1 MFCLCVERSYARFP
15 RAAQIFKRF
24 VVGVFRGV
32 GDGEP
37 NRRGAFDAR
46 VGVDR
51 LKVDAAQTEPLE
63 RRGHGFVSVSS
74 VGLFEG
80 VATVRVVRRGPTRR
94 ARFAVR
100 REEHIVARAG
110 AMPLLLVRDG
120 VGVPPTVVPGVERDA
135 KVIPRK
141 TTSVGVRVVRLGGRA
156 REKTG
161 GVRRRLERS
170 RRRVRHRRQH
180 GGAVAV
186 ARRGELLAHFFRL
199 GLRPLVRE
207 PGVRRGEVGVRAR
220 LRETRVAR
228 DGARADANRRRES

>member
-1 MFCLCVERSYARFP
+1 MFCLCVERSYARVP
-15 RAAQIFKRF
+15 RATQIFKRF
-24 VVGVFRGV
+24 VVSVFRGV

-46 VGVDR
+46 VGVDG
-51 LKVDAAQTEPLE
+51 LKVDTAQTEPLE

-120 VGVPPTVVPGVERDA
+120 VGVPPTVVTGVERDA

-141 TTSVGVRVVRLGGRA
+141 TTSVGVGVVRLGGRA
-156 REKTG
+156 RIN
-161 GVRRRLERS
+161 RRLERS